1 MPSDLT
7 PTPASHL
14 NPRDGAAGCG
24 NSGQLGAERGG
35 HVGVAEF
42 LLSAG
47 KIGKGRLQVLHGT
60 RSAELLGEAPD
71 DVEGLLVVGGGS
83 RVAEIAGDVPEL
95 AKGPGKVTLG

>member
-1 MPSDLT
+1 VVPF
-7 PTPASHL
+7 AR
-14 NPRDGAAGCG
+14 PRLCFP
-24 NSGQLGAERGG
+24 
-35 HVGVAEF
+35 V
-42 LLSAG
+42 SAG